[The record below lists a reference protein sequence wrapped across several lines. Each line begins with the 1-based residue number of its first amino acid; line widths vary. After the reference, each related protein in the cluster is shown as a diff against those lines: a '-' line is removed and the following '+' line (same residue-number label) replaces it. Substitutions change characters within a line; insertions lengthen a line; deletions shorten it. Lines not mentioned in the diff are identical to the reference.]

1 MSLAC
6 SFPNNESLL
15 LPARERAEVV
25 VAILIHL
32 LVWRVVH
39 GVAQGA
45 LSDSSWGSEPYL
57 VLLTL

>member
-1 MSLAC
+1 M
-6 SFPNNESLL
+6 PNNESLL
-15 LPARERAEVV
+15 LPARERAQVV